1 MLQLRRRGDGRD
13 GYRRGSGLLCG
24 RCRRDLSGSGRRG
37 SGIGDGRRGVEAGRT
52 GISRHGLR
60 LGRLCGF
67 RRRRT
72 RTGDGRVGPIFFR
85 LVRFGLILFLRLF
98 LDSLGLSFFD
108 GKGVLFDFG
117 LCLGLRIGCDFLGG
131 LFDRFGNRLGFLGLG
146 RLDRCGRRNRLG
158 LLGGLC
164 NLRPCLFRR
173 NNRHR
178 RLARD
183 ILFHILLP
191 AIPARLDGL
200 FKLFRRGRI

>member
-1 MLQLRRRGDGRD
+1 MQLRRRGDGRD

-24 RCRRDLSGSGRRG
+24 RCRRGLSGSGRRG

-72 RTGDGRVGPIFFR
+72 RTGDGRVGPILFR
-85 LVRFGLILFLRLF
+85 LFRFGLILFFRLF

-158 LLGGLC
+158 LLGGPIYQLLLLHYITWPTPRSLLLICARRPRRIFAVTSRSLC
-164 NLRPCLFRR
+164 AAATTCCL
-173 NNRHR
+173 
-178 RLARD
+178 
-183 ILFHILLP
+183 
-191 AIPARLDGL
+191 
-200 FKLFRRGRI
+200 